1 MKKFTYLRTQALDKL
16 NVKVL
21 KILREANAT
30 NNLAVINANT
40 LETAT
45 KVSEI
50 DINSLIFSMPTPESL
65 GALHELMALLCKEC
79 HIAEYA
85 TLRNALFYEYFENR
99 MYLLEQY
106 LHALGRIFENDGV
119 AAGEF
124 LGAFLA
130 KYLRLISDE

>member
-1 MKKFTYLRTQALDKL
+1 
-16 NVKVL
+16 
-21 KILREANAT
+21 
-30 NNLAVINANT
+30 
-40 LETAT
+40 
-45 KVSEI
+45 
-50 DINSLIFSMPTPESL
+50 MPTPENL
-65 GALHELMALLCKEC
+65 GALHELMFLLCKEC

-106 LHALGRIFENDGV
+106 LHALGRIFEADGV